1 MSLTTSDKVCL
12 ASAAVIMIAGMTI
25 KKQSEKNLNTAQT
38 ISRNVYCSQQRLS
51 QIHSEVQSANR
62 ALLEG
67 NKMMRTLL
75 TRQVDRH

>member
-1 MSLTTSDKVCL
+1 MSLSTSDKICL
-12 ASAAVIMIAGMTI
+12 LSAVAIAATGMSI
-25 KKQSEKNLNTAQT
+25 KKQSERNLNTANT
-38 ISRNVYCSQQRLS
+38 ISRNVYCSHQRLS
-51 QIHSEVQSANR
+51 QIHTEVQSANR